1 MMKHY
6 IGIDL
11 GTTNSAICSYD
22 GDVVKTYKSP
32 EQHSVTPSAIY
43 ITRRGKLYGARA
55 YPMSA
60 FQPQNTATKFK
71 RLMGTNTPITI
82 PAMKITMTPE
92 ECSAEIL
99 RVLFGYL
106 PEDIR
111 NDPDTG
117 TVITVPAAFNQ
128 MQRDATLAASELA
141 GIGKVALMQEP
152 VAAVMSVMRK
162 RKHDGMFLIYDLGGG
177 TFDIALAES
186 ISGRVSLLEH
196 GGISMCGGSD
206 IDKVLVDN
214 VVKPWLVDKFSLPE
228 GFSIDQRYQS
238 IIRYATYAAELAK
251 IDLSSKEESK
261 IFMDESEI
269 KLKDQSGNEIYLD
282 IPITRKTL
290 NELIEH
296 QITETIEA
304 TREVLNRAQLTTN
317 DIERIVFIGGPTQ
330 YKPIRDLVSFQ
341 LGIAPDTQVDPM
353 TAVAEG
359 AAIYAESIDWST
371 ARRSRKTS
379 RGSISAGGILDIRFE
394 YISRTSDTKA
404 RIAVR
409 SSGKILPGTQFQID
423 NLDTG
428 WTSGRLELKDG
439 TNLDL
444 TLTKNGENQ
453 FKVFVFD
460 PQGGPIKLE
469 QSAIIITR
477 TSATID
483 AIPASH
489 SIAVEVRESLTSSAR
504 TLDYL
509 VHKGESLPC
518 KGRKAY
524 RASEALRANGP
535 GSIRFN
541 LYENDID
548 ASVDDSEPVGCI
560 KITGQDFD
568 EGIIQ
573 PGDELICEFEMS
585 DSGKIYI
592 NISIPTIGATID
604 RDFYSRQEGQ
614 VDYSNAGMQIIDES
628 NRIQARIDDIS
639 DKVNDSR
646 LEIARDK
653 LQNAHELI
661 EAMGDPE
668 DCKRASENVKSAK
681 KLLSQVR
688 IENLSDA
695 RQSEL
700 DRMTSFFNKHIREI
714 AKSSEINVFENM
726 AKTAARVKSNTKSNE
741 FEDIIDRMKGMNWQ
755 ILWRQ
760 EWFVIEKFKT
770 FANQDYMFTDK
781 ALFKQL
787 VQSGNEALKKD
798 DLDKLRKI
806 VVQLYGIRI
815 NVDSSDSIIE
825 LSNILKG

>member
-1 MMKHY
+1 MKHY

-22 GDVVKTYKSP
+22 GDTVKNYKSP

-43 ITRRGKLYGARA
+43 ISRRGKLYGARA

-92 ECSAEIL
+92 ECSAEVL
-99 RVLFGYL
+99 RVLFSYL

-128 MQRDATLAASELA
+128 MQRDATMAASELA

-152 VAAVMSVMRK
+152 VAAVMSVMRS

-206 IDKVLVDN
+206 IDKILVDN
-214 VVKPWLVDKFSLPE
+214 VVKPWLVDNFSLPE

-238 IIRYATYAAELAK
+238 IIRYATYAAEQAK
-251 IDLSSKEESK
+251 IELSSKDESK
-261 IFMDESEI
+261 IFMDEAEI
-269 KLKDQSGNEIYLD
+269 KIKDQSASDIYID
-282 IPITRKTL
+282 IPITRQIL
-290 NELIEH
+290 NQLIEH
-296 QITETIEA
+296 QISETIEA
-304 TREVLNRAQLTTN
+304 TREVLNRAQLTPN

-379 RGSISAGGILDIRFE
+379 RGSISGGGILDVRFE

-404 RIAVR
+404 RIAVK
-409 SSGKILPGTQFQID
+409 SSGILLPGTQFQID

-444 TLTKNGENQ
+444 ALTKNGENL

-460 PQGGPIKLE
+460 PQGGPIRLD
-469 QSAIIITR
+469 QSSIVITR

-509 VHKGESLPC
+509 VHKGDSLPC
-518 KGRKAY
+518 KGRKSY
-524 RASEALRANGP
+524 RSSEALRANGP

-541 LYENDID
+541 LFENDID
-548 ASVDDSEPVGCI
+548 SSVEDSEPVGCI
-560 KITGQDFD
+560 KITGEDFD

-573 PGDELICEFEMS
+573 PGDELICDFEMS
-585 DSGKIYI
+585 DSGKLYI
-592 NISIPTIGATID
+592 NISVPSIGATID
-604 RDFYSRQEGQ
+604 KDFYSRQEGQ
-614 VDYSNAGMQIIDES
+614 INYSTAGKQIIEEG
-628 NRIQARIDDIS
+628 NRILLRIDDMSGNI
-639 DKVNDSR
+639 NDSR
-646 LEIARDK
+646 LETARAK
-653 LQNAHELI
+653 LQNAYELVDS
-661 EAMGDPE
+661 MGDPE
-668 DCKRASENVKSAK
+668 DCKRAAEDVRGAK
-681 KLLSQVR
+681 KILSQVR
-688 IENLSDA
+688 IENLNTA
-695 RQSEL
+695 RQADL
-700 DRMTSFFNKHIREI
+700 DYMISFFNDHIRGI
-714 AKSSEINVFENM
+714 AKTSEINVYENM
-726 AKTAARVKSNTKSNE
+726 TKTAARVKSNTKSNE
-741 FEDIIDRMKGMNWQ
+741 FEDIIDRMRGMNWQ

-760 EWFVIEKFKT
+760 DWFVVGRFKKFV
-770 FANQDYMFTDK
+770 QQEYMFTDK
-781 ALFKQL
+781 VLFKQL
-787 VQSGNEALKKD
+787 VQLGNDAVKKD
-798 DLDKLRKI
+798 DMDKLRK
-806 VVQLYGIRI
+806 VVGQLYGIRI
-815 NVDSSDSIIE
+815 NIDSSDSIIE